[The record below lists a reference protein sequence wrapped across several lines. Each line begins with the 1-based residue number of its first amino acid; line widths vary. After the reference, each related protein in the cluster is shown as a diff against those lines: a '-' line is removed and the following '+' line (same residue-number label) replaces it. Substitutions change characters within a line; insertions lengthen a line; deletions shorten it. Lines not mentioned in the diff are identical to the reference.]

1 MKRKRIFAI
10 IAASLLVFLLI
21 LIAIPYFFM
30 DKINEKLKQEI
41 NKRLLATLDY
51 KSFDLSLIRS
61 FPNFTF
67 SLYELKIVGK
77 DQFAKDTLISLDKFS
92 FTLDLMSVLKG
103 NKYEVI
109 GLHLKNPKIYLKV
122 LKDGKAN
129 WDIVKPDSV
138 VVEEKQDTTKSFALA
153 LKSYSIQNGK
163 IIYNDKQTPMYCE
176 ILHLNHKGSGNL
188 MDDVIDLSTQT
199 EIDKFSFI
207 YDGTTYLN
215 QKTINAEL
223 NLQLDNKNQKY
234 TFQKNALNIN
244 DLALKFDGFLKLNEN
259 NIEMDLKFET
269 LKNDFKSILSLVP
282 GIYTESFKHVK
293 TDGQFQ
299 LNGFAKGIYSDKQY
313 PAFGLNLKIENGKFQ
328 YPDLPLPASDIF
340 VNFKLNNTTGN
351 LDDTQIELKPF
362 RANLGGNPIHIQWF
376 SQGINTIK
384 IESNIKAKIDLAK
397 ISQFYPIEKTI
408 LKGSFSCNSKIN
420 GTYSKTSLPQMQA
433 DLSLKYGFIQSEDFP
448 SSIENLNFEASANS
462 TGKYQDTKIQ
472 VTNFHADIDKQPIDG
487 HFSVE
492 NLDNPKFSADL
503 NGKLDLEKLTKIYP
517 IEGMKLSGIIDIQ
530 ELKTQGTQS
539 DITAG
544 RYDKVPT
551 SGKIIFNQVV
561 YQSNDYPK
569 IEIKKANF
577 SFTPKEIQVSEY
589 QGNMGSSPV
598 QLNGS
603 LSNYL
608 LYFLK
613 NEKIKGNFSF
623 QSPKFNVNE
632 WMTDDSTPE
641 DKPSSSSLEP
651 VEIPE
656 NIDFTL
662 STNIQELLYDT
673 YSLKNFKGK
682 VIIKDKILTVEN
694 ADFDLLGGRFTSKMV
709 YNVQNIKKPTIKMN
723 LGLQELQVKHAYQSF
738 EMVKKF
744 VPIAERVEGWLNA
757 QFQYESDLKQDMM
770 PDWATVNCNGIA
782 ELFNISAKNFE
793 FINKI
798 SNLTKLNNV
807 NEITVKN
814 QKVKFKIEKGRFHVE
829 PFDVK
834 FGDNSMNVSG
844 SSGLDQSLDYLLK
857 LTIPTG
863 QVGQTVVQH
872 LNQWTNKSLSTPQN
886 IKLDLKVTGK
896 MDQPVIVPVG
906 ASTDNQIKENL
917 KEEGKQKIEDLKKE
931 AEEKAKAEAERL
943 KREAEEKAKAEAERL
958 KQEAERK
965 KAEAEMKAKEE
976 AERIRQEAERKKAE
990 AEKKAKEEAERLKR
1004 EAEQKMKDKLK
1015 NPFR

>member
-1 MKRKRIFAI
+1 M
-10 IAASLLVFLLI
+10 
-21 LIAIPYFFM
+21 
-30 DKINEKLKQEI
+30 
-41 NKRLLATLDY
+41 
-51 KSFDLSLIRS
+51 
-61 FPNFTF
+61 
-67 SLYELKIVGK
+67 
-77 DQFAKDTLISLDKFS
+77 
-92 FTLDLMSVLKG
+92 
-103 NKYEVI
+103 
-109 GLHLKNPKIYLKV
+109 
-122 LKDGKAN
+122 
-129 WDIVKPDSV
+129 
-138 VVEEKQDTTKSFALA
+138 
-153 LKSYSIQNGK
+153 
-163 IIYNDKQTPMYCE
+163 
-176 ILHLNHKGSGNL
+176 
-188 MDDVIDLSTQT
+188 T
-199 EIDKFSFI
+199 E
-207 YDGTTYLN
+207 T
-215 QKTINAEL
+215 
-223 NLQLDNKNQKY
+223 
-234 TFQKNALNIN
+234 
-244 DLALKFDGFLKLNEN
+244 
-259 NIEMDLKFET
+259 
-269 LKNDFKSILSLVP
+269 
-282 GIYTESFKHVK
+282 
-293 TDGQFQ
+293 
-299 LNGFAKGIYSDKQY
+299 
-313 PAFGLNLKIENGKFQ
+313 
-328 YPDLPLPASDIF
+328 
-340 VNFKLNNTTGN
+340 
-351 LDDTQIELKPF
+351 
-362 RANLGGNPIHIQWF
+362 
-376 SQGINTIK
+376 
-384 IESNIKAKIDLAK
+384 
-397 ISQFYPIEKTI
+397 
-408 LKGSFSCNSKIN
+408 
-420 GTYSKTSLPQMQA
+420 
-433 DLSLKYGFIQSEDFP
+433 
-448 SSIENLNFEASANS
+448 
-462 TGKYQDTKIQ
+462 
-472 VTNFHADIDKQPIDG
+472 
-487 HFSVE
+487 
-492 NLDNPKFSADL
+492 
-503 NGKLDLEKLTKIYP
+503 
-517 IEGMKLSGIIDIQ
+517 
-530 ELKTQGTQS
+530 
-539 DITAG
+539 
-544 RYDKVPT
+544 
-551 SGKIIFNQVV
+551 
-561 YQSNDYPK
+561 
-569 IEIKKANF
+569 
-577 SFTPKEIQVSEY
+577 
-589 QGNMGSSPV
+589 
-598 QLNGS
+598 
-603 LSNYL
+603 
-608 LYFLK
+608 
-613 NEKIKGNFSF
+613 
-623 QSPKFNVNE
+623 
-632 WMTDDSTPE
+632 STPE

-798 SNLTKLNNV
+798 SNLTKLNNA

-917 KEEGKQKIEDLKKE
+917 KEEGKQKIEDLKKD